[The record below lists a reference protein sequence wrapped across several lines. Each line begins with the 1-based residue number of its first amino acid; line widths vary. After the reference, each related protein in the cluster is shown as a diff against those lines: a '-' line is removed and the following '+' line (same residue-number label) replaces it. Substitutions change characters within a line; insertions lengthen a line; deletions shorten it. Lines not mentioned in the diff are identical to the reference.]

1 MGQGRRKNNFRVNIF
16 IMRNGFFNEGISL
29 NKTVILQK
37 YGQML
42 GFRSVFKTG
51 TSNACCEIF
60 VLISYLREALITCNK
75 TSCFPEG
82 CETQLWW
89 FRARRRLLPG
99 ASFRE
104 DSMAPARAPAGPAP
118 AVPRSRWVFDS
129 HQGELTLLLSRRFC

>member
-60 VLISYLREALITCNK
+60 VLISYLREALITVRIFFK
-75 TSCFPEG
+75 
-82 CETQLWW
+82 
-89 FRARRRLLPG
+89 
-99 ASFRE
+99 
-104 DSMAPARAPAGPAP
+104 
-118 AVPRSRWVFDS
+118 
-129 HQGELTLLLSRRFC
+129 